1 MALSFWPG
9 QTGDKIPPISL
20 IPGKHPEIIAARQ
33 QTMRFPGTNLS
44 TSALT
49 VVGGISGTSIDGSAA
64 TATIGGN
71 SVRTARR
78 TVASGISAR
87 APPRWNC
94 TARSLKIRRYCRSW
108 TAKLDR

>member
-1 MALSFWPG
+1 MALSCWPG
-9 QTGDKIPPISL
+9 QTGDKIPPTSL

-49 VVGGISGTSIDGSAA
+49 VAGISGTSIDGSAA
-64 TATIGGN
+64 TATIGGY

-94 TARSLKIRRYCRSW
+94 TARSIKIRRHCRSW